1 MSCAILIDQRFRIV
15 LTVCAVLSEEF
26 RLQQIN
32 MAHYSN
38 VDHVIFDLD
47 GILLGKYI
55 STVLQD
61 YQITVLQT

>member
-1 MSCAILIDQRFRIV
+1 M
-15 LTVCAVLSEEF
+15 VCTVLSEEF

-47 GILLGKYI
+47 GILLGKYV
-55 STVLQD
+55 STILQVF
-61 YQITVLQT
+61 QITVLQT

>member
-1 MSCAILIDQRFRIV
+1 M
-15 LTVCAVLSEEF
+15 VCTVLSEQF

-47 GILLGKYI
+47 GILLGKYV
-55 STVLQD
+55 STILQVF
-61 YQITVLQT
+61 QITVLQT